1 MNILITG
8 GCGYIGS
15 HIFTIRRKNVI
26 LLDNFLNSDQNIFK
40 NFKKKPIIKKGDVN
54 DTSLIAKIIKKNRIN
69 CVIHLAALKSVRES
83 AEKPQE
89 YFYNNL
95 NGTISVIKA
104 MLQTGC
110 KNIIFS
116 STAALYKEPKKLPI
130 YESSPIS
137 DKLTPYGQ
145 SKLMAEQILEK
156 VAKLCKLN
164 VVVLRYF
171 NVAGAHPKN
180 LIGELPKKNFDNLFP
195 ALLNSVFLKKP
206 LNIFG
211 YRYKTKDGTAIRDY
225 IHVMDVARAHILS
238 INFLKRNSGFFL
250 FNIGSGNP
258 QTVLDIVKKF
268 NFIIKNK
275 IKINFKNNRI
285 GDNIKSL
292 ASIKKAKKLLN
303 WKPKYKIKAICKTAY
318 NWHLANNKDLQLL
331 K

>member
-15 HIFTIRRKNVI
+15 HIFTIHRKNVI

-40 NFKKKPIIKKGDVN
+40 NFNKKPIIKKGDIN
-54 DTSLIAKIIKKNRIN
+54 NTSLIAKIIKNNNIS
-69 CVIHLAALKSVRES
+69 CIIHLAALKSVRES

-95 NGTISVIKA
+95 SGTISIIKA
-104 MLQTGC
+104 MLHTGC

-130 YESSPIS
+130 YETSAVSKKLSP
-137 DKLTPYGQ
+137 YAQ

-156 VAKLCKLN
+156 VAKLCRLN

-180 LIGELPKKNFDNLFP
+180 SIGELPKKNFDNLFP
-195 ALLNSVFLKKP
+195 SLLNSIFLKKP

-211 YRYKTKDGTAIRDY
+211 NKYKTKDGTAIRDY

-250 FNIGSGNP
+250 FNIGSGSS
-258 QTVLDIVKKF
+258 QTVLDIVNEF
-268 NFIIKNK
+268 NLITKNK

-292 ASIKKAKKLLN
+292 ASIKKAKKMLN
-303 WKPKYKIKAICKTAY
+303 WEPKYKIKDICKTAY
-318 NWHLANNKDLQLL
+318 NWHLANNKES
-331 K
+331 

>member
-180 LIGELPKKNFDNLFP
+180 LIG
-195 ALLNSVFLKKP
+195 
-206 LNIFG
+206 
-211 YRYKTKDGTAIRDY
+211 
-225 IHVMDVARAHILS
+225 
-238 INFLKRNSGFFL
+238 
-250 FNIGSGNP
+250 
-258 QTVLDIVKKF
+258 
-268 NFIIKNK
+268 
-275 IKINFKNNRI
+275 
-285 GDNIKSL
+285 
-292 ASIKKAKKLLN
+292 
-303 WKPKYKIKAICKTAY
+303 
-318 NWHLANNKDLQLL
+318 
-331 K
+331 